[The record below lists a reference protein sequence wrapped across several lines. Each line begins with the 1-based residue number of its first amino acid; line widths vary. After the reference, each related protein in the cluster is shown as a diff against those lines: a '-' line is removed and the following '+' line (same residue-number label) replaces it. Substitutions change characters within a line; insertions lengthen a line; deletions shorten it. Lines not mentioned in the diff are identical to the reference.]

1 MIFVRPHDM
10 TVNISQIASQS
21 ALSRGHLPFL
31 IEITCRATT
40 ARRPH
45 NDHHSSTEMTDC
57 NHAQLAIVPAV
68 IRKIQRVALENLR
81 SILEIEPTLR
91 KRYGAFRRIAGDL
104 HPVN

>member
-1 MIFVRPHDM
+1 M
-10 TVNISQIASQS
+10 T
-21 ALSRGHLPFL
+21 G
-31 IEITCRATT
+31 
-40 ARRPH
+40 
-45 NDHHSSTEMTDC
+45 C
-57 NHAQLAIVPAV
+57 NHAQVAIVPAV